1 MNFAEISAWLR
12 KMLRTFT
19 SEDEQLENHQRN
31 TPRQQTHD
39 SYEND
44 IEVKTISYYP
54 KQGSFR
60 FPVQIDETKTIHQ
73 HIDQTSTKTKQVS
86 GSESSQSLSH
96 YADYSKPAK
105 KRGPFVPVTDIPSP
119 IYGYQSSQLFSE
131 KEETN
136 RSDSREYSETT
147 RSAPTKQL
155 NDDLV
160 SSTPRFEPEEE
171 TKKTNEAD
179 TAEGY
184 QHQLSDQADEEKPD
198 FAELNKPEAVAAPA
212 EVTNTAAVKQKTTSP
227 VQTKKKTA
235 QNDTPFNV
243 MMTAKDKQS
252 VKKQK
257 NSLRGSGYKL
267 PPLHLLNVP
276 ERPSEADGQ
285 WIKEQTE
292 RLNEAF
298 AQFKI
303 AARVVDST
311 RGPAVT
317 QFEVQPD
324 AGVKVNKI
332 VNLAD
337 DLKLHLAAKDIRIEA
352 PIPGKSTIGI
362 EIPNAST
369 DPVSVRKI
377 MHSGA
382 FTKADSSLTA
392 AMGMDLTGDPVVLN
406 MQEMPHGL
414 VAGATGSGKSV
425 CINSILISLLYRASP
440 DEVRLLLIDP
450 KMVELAPYRKVPHLA
465 APVITDPKEATA
477 ALKWAVE
484 EMEDRYEKFMRAGVR
499 DREKYNA
506 EMEKQGKETEK
517 MPYLLIVIDELADLM
532 MTAASEV
539 EDAICRI
546 AQKARACGIHLLVAT
561 QRPSVD
567 VITGLIKSN
576 IPTRIAFAVSAQ
588 TDSRTILDCSGA
600 EKLLGKGDMLMMVN
614 GARRTR
620 RVQGAFVSDEEI
632 EKVTSFAAEQPRPD
646 FLFEKPAVIE
656 DNKVEDDDPLHDE
669 VQEFVRTSQAAS
681 ASLLQR
687 RFRIGYNRAARL
699 VDDLEAK
706 GIVSPARGS
715 KPREVYLT
723 SEANSEHNKENEY

>member
-1 MNFAEISAWLR
+1 MNFSEIPVWLKKVFRSFAAEEEQKNDRDHHSHTLNR
-12 KMLRTFT
+12 YEDDN
-19 SEDEQLENHQRN
+19 SE
-31 TPRQQTHD
+31 
-39 SYEND
+39 

-54 KQGSFR
+54 KQGAFR
-60 FPVQIDETKTIHQ
+60 FPVQVDEAKTIHE
-73 HIDQTSTKTKQVS
+73 HIEETRTHTAIKTSGQTSSYTDKST
-86 GSESSQSLSH
+86 EN
-96 YADYSKPAK
+96 AEPAK
-105 KRGPFVPVTDIPSP
+105 KNSPFVPTEQIPSP
-119 IYGYQSSQLFSE
+119 IYGYSTSRPARQQEETDTNETE
-131 KEETN
+131 KEADCSPLLAERAQKADPAGFN
-136 RSDSREYSETT
+136 LKEQPE
-147 RSAPTKQL
+147 QL
-155 NDDLV
+155 
-160 SSTPRFEPEEE
+160 
-171 TKKTNEAD
+171 
-179 TAEGY
+179 
-184 QHQLSDQADEEKPD
+184 ADEEA
-198 FAELNKPEAVAAPA
+198 AEETLSAETESFHANRTSEQEPTAFEQEEKAEDPAVQPA
-212 EVTNTAAVKQKTTSP
+212 LTPVRHED
-227 VQTKKKTA
+227 VQTVSAPEPAAK
-235 QNDTPFNV
+235 DTVSVKPFNV
-243 MMTAKDKQS
+243 MMTPKDKQT
-252 VKKQK
+252 VKKK
-257 NSLRGSGYKL
+257 NRTTGKSGYSL
-267 PPLHLLNVP
+267 PPLHLLDVP
-276 ERPSEADGQ
+276 ARANEADGQ
-285 WIKEQTE
+285 WIADQTQ

-377 MHSGA
+377 MHSRA
-382 FTKADSSLTA
+382 FTQAADPLTA

-406 MQEMPHGL
+406 LQEMPHGL

-425 CINSILISLLYRASP
+425 CINSMLISLLYRSSP
-440 DEVRLLLIDP
+440 EEVRLLLIDP
-450 KMVELAPYRKVPHLA
+450 KMVELAPYREIPHLA

-477 ALKWAVE
+477 ALKWAVA
-484 EMEDRYEKFMRAGVR
+484 EMENRYEKFMQVGVR

-506 EMEKQGKETEK
+506 EMDKRGEETEK
-517 MPYLLIVIDELADLM
+517 MPYLLLVIDELADLM
-532 MTAASEV
+532 MTAANEV
-539 EDAICRI
+539 EEAICRI

-632 EKVTSFAAEQPRPD
+632 EKVTSFAAKQPRPD
-646 FLFEKPAVIE
+646 FLFEKPAIKE
-656 DNKVEDDDPLHDE
+656 DNKGEDDDPLFDD
-669 VQEFVRTSQAAS
+669 VREFVRTSKAAS

-687 RFRIGYNRAARL
+687 HFRIGYNRAARL

-723 SEANSEHNKENEY
+723 SEANSEQNEY